1 MQAHTWHALQIDP
14 DSPSQHGDGIMLSP
28 TKSIIMNMD
37 IKKKHFIDQKVRER
51 WVLTLAPLLIGV
63 LLKIYVD
70 IPFRSEPNTK
80 VTIAEYSYPIF
91 FAASLFYI
99 LFWYL
104 RTGFKDRKILE
115 QDPERLKMRNENSE
129 LKSKLKDMQ
138 RELELLHNYHL
149 ETTQANNSFVATQ
162 KSRSANP
169 DTYTEEDILKS
180 EINMIINK
188 TRDLSFSRI
197 EREISR
203 SGFRGA
209 IYLASGV
216 LLAIL
221 GILALAGFVFPNAF
235 GIYSRFFNST
245 PEIGAS
251 DYSTAIHYASKFSFI
266 ISIEI
271 LAYFFLRLHKSN
283 LADAKYYQNELTNL
297 ETKYLSLN
305 AALYVE
311 RAETSHKVISNLS
324 ETERNHILEKG
335 QSTTELKKIELEKN
349 QFVEITKAFATFTPK
364 SK

>member
-1 MQAHTWHALQIDP
+1 MD
-14 DSPSQHGDGIMLSP
+14 
-28 TKSIIMNMD
+28 MD

-51 WVLTLAPLLIGV
+51 WVLTLSPLLIGV
-63 LLKIYVD
+63 LLKLYVD
-70 IPFRSEPNTK
+70 IPFRSEYNTK

-91 FAASLFYI
+91 FATSFFYV

-115 QDPERLKMRNENSE
+115 QDPDRLKMRNENSE
-129 LKSKLKDMQ
+129 LKSKLKQMQ
-138 RELELLHNYHL
+138 REIEFLHSHHF
-149 ETTQANNSFVATQ
+149 ESQTNNSFVATQ
-162 KSRSANP
+162 KNRSANP
-169 DTYTEEDILKS
+169 DAYTEEHILKS
-180 EINMIINK
+180 EINMTINK

-209 IYLASGV
+209 IYLVSGV
-216 LLAIL
+216 FLAVL

-235 GIYSRFFNST
+235 GVYSRFFNST
-245 PEIGAS
+245 PETGAS
-251 DYSTAIHYASKFSFI
+251 DYATAIHYASKFSFI

-283 LADAKYYQNELTNL
+283 LVEAKYYQNELTNL
-297 ETKYLSLN
+297 EIKYLSLD
-305 AALYVE
+305 AALYVK

-349 QFVEITKAFATFTPK
+349 QFVEITKALASLTPK